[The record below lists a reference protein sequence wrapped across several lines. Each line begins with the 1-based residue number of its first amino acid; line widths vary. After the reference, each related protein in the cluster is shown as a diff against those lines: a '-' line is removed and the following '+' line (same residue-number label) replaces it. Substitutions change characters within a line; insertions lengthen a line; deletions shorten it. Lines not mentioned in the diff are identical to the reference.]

1 MEGTPYL
8 HRMAKQVQQDQVTR
22 AARRAVLIDGIPVV
36 TLGGIALALGSNP
49 DQSTAQ
55 KAWWIATTTVFT
67 LAMAWVLLRA
77 FRRADE
83 YLRRIQLES
92 MAIAFAAVLVGLQ
105 VATLL
110 DAAGIIQLH
119 QLAQLIL
126 LGGVAIWLLIAG
138 PAYPLAQLTAHH
150 EEPTARTACS
160 SPVEPGRPRRPVPS
174 LPAGHQRHR
183 NRAVRP
189 QPALGVHHRRRL
201 WPDHRGNLPS

>member
-1 MEGTPYL
+1 MT
-8 HRMAKQVQQDQVTR
+8 KQVQQDQVTR
-22 AARRAVLIDGIPVV
+22 AARRAVLIDGIPVS
-36 TLGGIALALGSNP
+36 TLGVIALALGSTP

-67 LAMAWVLLRA
+67 LAVAWVLLRA

-110 DAAGIIQLH
+110 DAAGVIQLH

-126 LGGVAIWLLIAG
+126 LGGVAIWLLIAD
-138 PAYPLAQLTAHH
+138 LHTRL
-150 EEPTARTACS
+150 
-160 SPVEPGRPRRPVPS
+160 
-174 LPAGHQRHR
+174 HR
-183 NRAVRP
+183 
-189 QPALGVHHRRRL
+189 
-201 WPDHRGNLPS
+201 